1 MFEDVDILKDV
12 VDVIVIDV
20 LQDVDVIVKT
30 FIGWRTTFPRD
41 ETTTLQKA
49 DKQNVDSK
57 KNSYNSTVGG
67 HV

>member
-1 MFEDVDILKDV
+1 MLEDVDILKDV

-41 ETTTLQKA
+41 ETSYYIAESRQTECRLQEE
-49 DKQNVDSK
+49 
-57 KNSYNSTVGG
+57 
-67 HV
+67 

>member
-1 MFEDVDILKDV
+1 MLEDVDILKDV

-41 ETTTLQKA
+41 ETTTLQ
-49 DKQNVDSK
+49 
-57 KNSYNSTVGG
+57 
-67 HV
+67 